1 MKKEESGDLVED
13 RKRWRNG
20 ERGEREWRGRV
31 AKQSG
36 EAEHRRRRVEGEG
49 GVKSR
54 GTDDVIVEGC
64 PGNGEA
70 VRRRVGTPSCVAT
83 AAAT

>member
-1 MKKEESGDLVED
+1 MWISRKRKNLGIRED
-13 RKRWRNG
+13 RQR
-20 ERGEREWRGRV
+20 RGTVSRV

-36 EAEHRRRRVEGEG
+36 EVEWWSRGEG
-49 GVKSR
+49 GVKDR
-54 GTDDVIVEGC
+54 GRDDVIVEGC

>member
-1 MKKEESGDLVED
+1 M
-13 RKRWRNG
+13 
-20 ERGEREWRGRV
+20 
-31 AKQSG
+31 KQSMEDEG
-36 EAEHRRRRVEGEG
+36 VEGEG
-49 GVKSR
+49 GVKGR

>member
-1 MKKEESGDLVED
+1 M
-13 RKRWRNG
+13 
-20 ERGEREWRGRV
+20 

-36 EAEHRRRRVEGEG
+36 EVEWWSRGEG
-49 GVKSR
+49 GVKDR
-54 GTDDVIVEGC
+54 GRDDVIVEGC